1 MIPLPSDAA
10 RAAAAARQ
18 LELTKPPGAL
28 GRLEDL
34 SLTLAAIQD
43 RALPRCER
51 ALVLV
56 AAADHGVCAQGV
68 SAFPSA
74 VTAQMCV
81 NFCAGGAAIN
91 VLARHAQAK
100 VEVLDVG
107 VAGDLPALPGLIA
120 AKVARGTADFTTAP
134 AMTLAQVRAAMAAGA
149 ARATVHAATCD
160 ALVLGEMGIGNT
172 TSAAALTAAFT
183 GQAASAICG
192 RGTGIDDAGL
202 ARKIAAV
209 SAGLARHRNCLGDPL
224 MTLAA
229 LGGLEIAAL
238 AGAALR
244 AAELR
249 LAIVVDGY
257 ISTAAVLAAAAID
270 PRLRPYLIFAHRGAE
285 PGHQLALAH
294 LQAQPLLDLELRLGE
309 GSGGVLALHLLRAA
323 CQTLAEMATFSE
335 AAVSGKL
342 LAEAAHGS
350 ACVA

>member
-1 MIPLPSDAA
+1 MIPLPSAQA
-10 RAAAAARQ
+10 RSAAAARQ
-18 LELTKPPGAL
+18 AQLTKPAGAL

-34 SLTLAAIQD
+34 ALALAAIQE

-51 ALVLV
+51 AMVLV

-74 VTAQMCV
+74 VTAQMCL
-81 NFCAGGAAIN
+81 NFCAGGAAVN
-91 VLARHAQAK
+91 VLARQAQAE

-107 VAGDLPALPGLIA
+107 VASDLPPLPGLIA
-120 AKVARGTADFTTAP
+120 AKIARGSADFTTGP
-134 AMTLAQVRAAMAAGA
+134 AMTPAQVTAAMAAGA
-149 ARATVHAATCD
+149 ARAEIHAATCD

-172 TSAAALTAAFT
+172 TAAAALTAAFT
-183 GQAASAICG
+183 GRSAEEVCG

-209 SAGLARHRNCLGDPL
+209 NAGLNRHRHCLGDPL
-224 MTLAA
+224 ATLAA
-229 LGGLEIAAL
+229 VGGLEIAAL

-249 LAIVVDGY
+249 LAVVVDGY
-257 ISTAAVLAAAAID
+257 ISTAAVLAAVAIE

-285 PGHQLALAH
+285 PGHRLALAH
-294 LQAQPLLDLELRLGE
+294 LQAQPLLELDLRLGE
-309 GSGGVLALHLLRAA
+309 GTGGVLALHLMRAA
-323 CQTLAEMATFSE
+323 CRTLSEMATFSE

-342 LAEAAHGS
+342 LVEAKQTA
-350 ACVA
+350 